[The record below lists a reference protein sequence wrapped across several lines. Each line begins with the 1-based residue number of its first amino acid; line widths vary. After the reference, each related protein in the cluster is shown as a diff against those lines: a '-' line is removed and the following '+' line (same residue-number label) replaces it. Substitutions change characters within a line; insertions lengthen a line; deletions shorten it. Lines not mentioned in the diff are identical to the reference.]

1 MALVLIL
8 GLGYLV
14 LTFTGRFY
22 YEPLCQRYAESKGLT
37 YVGYTP
43 GRTKWGLPDE
53 CFFRD
58 ANGNTSRVLVS
69 DIPPT
74 SADWVRWVLSW
85 VAVVA
90 GMGGLVWAASLVGGF
105 KPGRRRR

>member
-1 MALVLIL
+1 MDKSARSNFFRMETRRRCCCSIRVN
-8 GLGYLV
+8 
-14 LTFTGRFY
+14 
-22 YEPLCQRYAESKGLT
+22 

-69 DIPPT
+69 DIPGER
-74 SADWVRWVLSW
+74 SNMVRKVPMTTKAETQS
-85 VAVVA
+85 AVV
-90 GMGGLVWAASLVGGF
+90 GVGADA
-105 KPGRRRR
+105 KRMPTIKVVVC